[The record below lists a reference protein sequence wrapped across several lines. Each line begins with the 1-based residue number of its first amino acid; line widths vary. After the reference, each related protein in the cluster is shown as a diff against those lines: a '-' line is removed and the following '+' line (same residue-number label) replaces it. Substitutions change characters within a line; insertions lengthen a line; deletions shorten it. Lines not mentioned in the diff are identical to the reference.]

1 MIPHHVMSQQL
12 LMHGLLRH
20 RVALA
25 LVVVSLISRP
35 AWLPVAVTRLAPGA
49 GRRVLA
55 SVGDLIA
62 GRGRAA
68 VLVVLCAGGVFS
80 GVVGLVA

>member
-49 GRRVLA
+49 GGA
-55 SVGDLIA
+55 CSPPSA
-62 GRGRAA
+62 T
-68 VLVVLCAGGVFS
+68 
-80 GVVGLVA
+80 